1 MTDQPPSD
9 NPRRTEDLPF
19 PFNTGYYVAV
29 ESLDQEENAR
39 IYDLYASNDQDDRA
53 KIQMNLDADRWY
65 NVKYMIEHYEDRKS
79 NILQR
84 AWEGGELET
93 AARLMAWGVPR
104 IVIESIVGWSAV
116 ELTADERA
124 RMGRI
129 IEHEQRKLRRI

>member
-1 MTDQPPSD
+1 MTDQPSN

-29 ESLDQEENAR
+29 ESLDQDHEVNAR
-39 IYDLYASNDQDDRA
+39 IYDLYASNREEDRA
-53 KIQMNLDADRWY
+53 QIHVNPGVDRWY
-65 NVKYMIEHYEDRKS
+65 NVKYMIEYYEDEES

-104 IVIESIVGWSAV
+104 FVIESIVGWSSV
-116 ELTADERA
+116 ELTAGERA
-124 RMGRI
+124 RLGRI
-129 IEHEQRKLRRI
+129 IGHEKRKLRR